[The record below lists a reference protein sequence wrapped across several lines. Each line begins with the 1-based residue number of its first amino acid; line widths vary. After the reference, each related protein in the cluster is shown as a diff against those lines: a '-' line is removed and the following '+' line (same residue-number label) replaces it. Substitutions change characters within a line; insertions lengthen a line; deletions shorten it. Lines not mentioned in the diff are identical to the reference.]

1 MWQDERGNWWTD
13 EDIWWSSKGKICKR
27 ESIDVLIDDKVDYFN
42 NFYSD
47 NKTKFILMD
56 RNIALSFEQLA
67 KDSLL
72 KS

>member
-1 MWQDERGNWWTD
+1 M
-13 EDIWWSSKGKICKR
+13 I
-27 ESIDVLIDDKVDYFN
+27 KVEYFN
-42 NFYSD
+42 NFDND